1 MEKIRCAHLIGAVN
15 LVGLSLDTRIQ
26 RPLMQ
31 ATDFVESYID
41 AWNHLDPKGVA
52 DHLTAD
58 GIYCDIPQHLQRTHD
73 EMIAYLNDFF
83 AKNPHKYEL
92 IGEILTGKDT
102 IAFQYQIRVPGNS
115 SNGGSP
121 VPSSGA
127 EFVKLH
133 GDEAATITDYYD
145 ISGLA
150 QTTNLARV
158 TSAVAPAYKYAK
170 SGLSSEQL
178 LEYKQRLA
186 HIMESQRAFLRS
198 DLTLPRL
205 AEAVNCSAN
214 HLSQVINVGFGM
226 SFFDYLNQLRIE
238 HAKELLTRPDSR
250 SGAILNIA
258 FTVGFNSNSAFY
270 AAFKK
275 LVGQTPAYY
284 RQRQLL

>member
-1 MEKIRCAHLIGAVN
+1 MH
-15 LVGLSLDTRIQ
+15 
-26 RPLMQ
+26 
-31 ATDFVESYID
+31 ATEFVESYID
-41 AWNHLDPKGVA
+41 AWNHCDPKGVA

-58 GIYCDIPQHLQRTHD
+58 GIYCDIPENLQRTHD
-73 EMIAYLNDFF
+73 ELITYLNDFF
-83 AKNPHKYEL
+83 AKNRNKYAL
-92 IGEILTGKDT
+92 IGEILTGRDT
-102 IAFQYQIRVPGNS
+102 IAFQYQIRPPENTIRNAPPTS
-115 SNGGSP
+115 Y
-121 VPSSGA
+121 SGA

-145 ISGLA
+145 IPGMA
-150 QTTNLARV
+150 QTTNLARA
-158 TSAVAPAYKYAK
+158 TTAVAPANKYAK

-178 LEYKQRLA
+178 LEYKQRLE

-205 AEAVNCSAN
+205 ARAVNCSAN

-238 HAKELLTRPDSR
+238 HAKELLTGPDSR

-284 RQRQLL
+284 RQRQLR